1 MVQSIRFDCLKIS
14 QTEVSINLEVN
25 WLSVC
30 DLAHFFMTKAK
41 QGEMKCLTLIFYFK
55 SKSKRNLVAKVVT
68 KPEFLVAKEKMLVAL
83 ATILPSVASKCVH
96 VRKKHVV
103 FGGKH
108 DMFCHQTFEV
118 WSRLL
123 LCT

>member
-1 MVQSIRFDCLKIS
+1 MFV
-14 QTEVSINLEVN
+14 
-25 WLSVC
+25 
-30 DLAHFFMTKAK
+30 
-41 QGEMKCLTLIFYFK
+41 LTLIFYFK

-103 FGGKH
+103 IGGKH
-108 DMFCHQTFEV
+108 DMFATKHSKFGVGGCCVLDLFSLKKIFCARIFRRSE
-118 WSRLL
+118 
-123 LCT
+123 

>member
-14 QTEVSINLEVN
+14 RTEVSINLEVN

-41 QGEMKCLTLIFYFK
+41 QGEMKTIFYF
-55 SKSKRNLVAKVVT
+55 KSKRNLVAKVVT

-83 ATILPSVASKCVH
+83 ATILPSVASKCEY

-103 FGGKH
+103 IGGKH

-118 WSRLL
+118 WSRRLL
-123 LCT
+123 WT

>member
-14 QTEVSINLEVN
+14 RTEVSINLEVN

-41 QGEMKCLTLIFYFK
+41 QGEMKTIFYFK

-68 KPEFLVAKEKMLVAL
+68 KPEFLVAKEKVLVAL
-83 ATILPSVASKCVH
+83 ATILPSVASKCEH

-103 FGGKH
+103 IGGKH
-108 DMFCHQTFEV
+108 GMFCHQTFEV
-118 WSRLL
+118 WSRRLL
-123 LCT
+123 WT

>member
-1 MVQSIRFDCLKIS
+1 MFENITDRSRYIFGGELTLCMQFG
-14 QTEVSINLEVN
+14 T
-25 WLSVC
+25 
-30 DLAHFFMTKAK
+30 FFYDESKAR
-41 QGEMKCLTLIFYFK
+41 QDEMFVLTLIFYFK

-83 ATILPSVASKCVH
+83 ATILPSVASKCVN

-103 FGGKH
+103 IGGKR

-118 WSRLL
+118 WSRRLL
-123 LCT
+123 WT